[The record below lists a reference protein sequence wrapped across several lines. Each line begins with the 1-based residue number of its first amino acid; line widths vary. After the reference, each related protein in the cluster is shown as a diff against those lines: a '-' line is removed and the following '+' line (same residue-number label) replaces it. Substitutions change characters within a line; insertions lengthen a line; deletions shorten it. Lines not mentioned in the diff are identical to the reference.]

1 MQTHGR
7 DIPWRWKGGE
17 EGERKRRDRGRE
29 REGKKMRGRERERE
43 GERKGKRG
51 REGEGRKEGRR
62 ERGRERGARE
72 NLLLYTNNLKG
83 KLKKQFH

>member
-17 EGERKRRDRGRE
+17 EGETKRRDRGRE
-29 REGKKMRGRERERE
+29 RGKEDERERKGEGGREKGEERERGRGKEGGKERERERE
-43 GERKGKRG
+43 G
-51 REGEGRKEGRR
+51 
-62 ERGRERGARE
+62 ARE
-72 NLLLYTNNLKG
+72 NLFLYTNNPKG